1 MTDLLIIL
9 GVFLLIVVL
18 LRLRLNLGWV
28 MLIAAAVLGLLTGVA
43 PLRLVPI
50 AFRSLIA
57 PDAVSLILALA
68 LIMVLENILRKT
80 GTLQTLVGSLQRLL
94 GDNRAVMALM
104 PAIIGILPSAGGA
117 RFSAPMVEES
127 SNGCLMAAER
137 KSFVNYWFRHIWEY
151 VSPLYPGFILAAT
164 VAGISMGSL
173 FRWQFLFPPTVLA
186 AGIVYGFRG
195 VAATPHPR
203 SQERARDIGRFAL
216 SFAPIAVVMV
226 LVIAVGVN
234 IALALTGVVIV
245 LLVAHR
251 YTPARIVATVR
262 ESMSLK
268 TLFMVAG
275 VLVFRGVMEASG
287 VVDTLPGTMKQ
298 AGVPV
303 VLILFA
309 MPFVVGLITGIT
321 VAYVGATFPLLL
333 PLIGGVGHPDMPLLA
348 FAFAAGFAG
357 VMFSPVHLCLV
368 LTRDYFKSAL
378 SPIYRTMAVPETAVV
393 LVALAQ
399 VVVVSS
405 GLVG

>member
-9 GVFLLIVVL
+9 AVFVLIVAL
-18 LRLRLNLGWV
+18 LRLRWNLGWV

-43 PLRLVPI
+43 PLRLGPI
-50 AFRSLIA
+50 ALRSLIT
-57 PDAVSLILALA
+57 PDAISLLVGLA

-164 VAGISMGSL
+164 MAGISMGAL
-173 FRWQFLFPPTVLA
+173 FRWQVLFPLTVLS
-186 AGIVYGFRG
+186 AGAIYGFRG
-195 VAATPHPR
+195 VAPTPHPR

-216 SFAPIAVVMV
+216 SFAPIAAVMV
-226 LVIAVGVN
+226 LVIGLGVN
-234 IALALTGVVIV
+234 IALAMTGVVVV
-245 LLVAHR
+245 LLAAHR
-251 YTPARIVATVR
+251 YTPARIVATFR

-287 VVDTLPGTMKQ
+287 VVDTLPGTMKH

-309 MPFVVGLITGIT
+309 LPFVVGLITGIT
-321 VAYVGATFPLLL
+321 VAYVGATFPLIL

-368 LTRDYFKSAL
+368 LTKDYFKAAL
-378 SPIYRTMAVPETAVV
+378 SPIYRTMAVPEIAVV

-399 VVVVSS
+399 VLVAGS

>member
-1 MTDLLIIL
+1 MTDLFIIL
-9 GVFLLIVVL
+9 AVFVLIVVL
-18 LRLRLNLGWV
+18 LRLRWNLGWV

-43 PLRLVPI
+43 PLRLGPI
-50 AFRSLIA
+50 ALRSLIT
-57 PDAVSLILALA
+57 PDAISLLVGLA

-164 VAGISMGSL
+164 MAGISMGAL
-173 FRWQFLFPPTVLA
+173 FRWQVLFPLTVLS
-186 AGIVYGFRG
+186 AGAIYGFRG
-195 VAATPHPR
+195 VAPTPHPR

-216 SFAPIAVVMV
+216 SFAPIAAVMV
-226 LVIAVGVN
+226 LVIGLGVN
-234 IALALTGVVIV
+234 IALAMTGVVVV
-245 LLVAHR
+245 LLAAHR
-251 YTPARIVATVR
+251 YTPTRIVATIR

-287 VVDTLPGTMKQ
+287 VVDTLPGTLKH

-309 MPFVVGLITGIT
+309 LPFVVGLITGIT
-321 VAYVGATFPLLL
+321 VAYIGATFPLIL

-368 LTRDYFKSAL
+368 LTKDYFKAAL
-378 SPIYRTMAVPETAVV
+378 SPIYRTMAVPEIAVV

-399 VVVVSS
+399 VLVAGS